1 MAGLVVFDPIT
12 LELDLDDVLE
22 ALEAAFFGP
31 EDGSLRDLFDKVDT
45 EKPVAISIEQETFY
59 EKVADEALI
68 EELSNRDIG
77 VIPNRLPPR
86 TYQLLADMIAGGET
100 RDALDLLADLA
111 PEEANLL
118 AAQTTLRL
126 AALRR
131 GVSE

>member
-1 MAGLVVFDPIT
+1 MAGLVVFDPVT

-31 EDGSLRDLFDKVDT
+31 VDGSLRDLFDKVDT

-77 VIPNRLPPR
+77 VIPNRLPPS